1 MRCWTTT
8 TKTYTASSSSHRREE
23 QCPQAPGAKRLLLR
37 PGGGPE
43 GLCGPAPQAR
53 QVCPDPEELRGLQET
68 ANERLFLM
76 KDLAAVEEAAG
87 LDAKIVEAEKI
98 KSQLFP

>member
-1 MRCWTTT
+1 MTEKSMMNSWTTT

-43 GLCGPAPQAR
+43 RLCGPAPQER
-53 QVCPDPEELRGLQET
+53 EVCADPEKLRGLQGDR
-68 ANERLFLM
+68 ER
-76 KDLAAVEEAAG
+76 AAISDERPG
-87 LDAKIVEAEKI
+87 GGRGGGGSGRKN
-98 KSQLFP
+98 S